1 MIFDNLRLNIHY
13 DTIYYGLISQGNYP
27 EDKVHRFLNDIK
39 EEVVKMYK
47 NNVSF
52 IFRQTNLERNCFDKF
67 LSKKV
72 PKIIENYNTSISS
85 KNLNAAF
92 QKVDE
97 VKAIAARSIEGMQ
110 NNMAESQALLERSQN
125 I

>member
-1 MIFDNLRLNIHY
+1 MIFDNLRLDIHY

-27 EDKVHRFLNDIK
+27 EDKVQRFLNDIK
-39 EEVVKMYK
+39 DEVVKMYK
-47 NNVSF
+47 NNVVF
-52 IFRQTNLERNCFDKF
+52 IFRQSNLERNCFDKF

-72 PKIIENYNTSISS
+72 PKILDNYNTSISS

-97 VKAIAARSIEGMQ
+97 VKQIAANAITGMQ
-110 NNMAESQALLERSQN
+110 ANMSES
-125 I
+125 